1 MKIAI
6 LIIITITLLWN
17 LFLRICN
24 LRSTKN
30 EIPENVKDIY
40 DEETYR
46 KWKTI
51 IRKNHHIGNSFVV

>member
-17 LFLRICN
+17 LFLRICK

-30 EIPENVKDIY
+30 DIPEDVKDI
-40 DEETYR
+40 
-46 KWKTI
+46 
-51 IRKNHHIGNSFVV
+51 